1 MRKVIAA
8 SSVYKSY
15 RKDPV
20 IKDLSFTVSEGEI
33 VGLLGPNGCG
43 KTTTVRLLNGVISS
57 DQGSI
62 EVFGLKPEESG
73 EDIRRLSG
81 VLTESAGLYPH
92 MSGRANLEFFADLY
106 GVEDKGR
113 VDQLLKDFGLFE
125 HKDKKVGSY
134 STGMKKRLGI
144 AKALLHN
151 PKLLFL
157 DEPTNGL
164 DPEGARDLL
173 VYIKKLNEEKG
184 VTIFLCTHIL
194 NHAENLCD
202 RFLFMADG
210 TIIEEGTL
218 AEVEARYLKEFLVEV
233 ETDIAEEKLPEELKA
248 SFSSRDGN
256 KLVFKVASKE
266 HIPQLLAKLLEV
278 GPVYTSRIL
287 GRDLEI
293 MYFKIREAKR

>member
-1 MRKVIAA
+1 
-8 SSVYKSY
+8 
-15 RKDPV
+15 
-20 IKDLSFTVSEGEI
+20 
-33 VGLLGPNGCG
+33 
-43 KTTTVRLLNGVISS
+43 
-57 DQGSI
+57 
-62 EVFGLKPEESG
+62 
-73 EDIRRLSG
+73 
-81 VLTESAGLYPH
+81 
-92 MSGRANLEFFADLY
+92 MSGRANLEFLPTSTALRTR
-106 GVEDKGR
+106 GR

-157 DEPTNGL
+157 DEPKGL

-218 AEVEARYLKEFLVEV
+218 
-233 ETDIAEEKLPEELKA
+233 
-248 SFSSRDGN
+248 
-256 KLVFKVASKE
+256 
-266 HIPQLLAKLLEV
+266 
-278 GPVYTSRIL
+278 
-287 GRDLEI
+287 GR
-293 MYFKIREAKR
+293 